1 MFKTS
6 MLFAI
11 SVVVGLPALAGHGS
25 DLFQTIRNLDF
36 AAVRAHLTKETLEAR
51 DISRSL
57 RFTAAMLVLASA
69 LYSQNQPFRPAI
81 PKVWDEAA
89 LAEWATPVAGL
100 NVRPTHISS
109 SEYYSAPE
117 HNLRSYPVYMPGREP
132 DGYWEM
138 LQSIGPK
145 PLIEPATL
153 KTEADWL
160 QAGQRVFD
168 EATTPHLTV
177 FDPQVIRNL
186 RGREYLEGQRA
197 APLADGTLGTLRW
210 VPTKQG
216 VALSTSMCGGCHM
229 LFRSD
234 GVRIPGLSSRTEVSR
249 TRPFQ
254 AVGVRADFLEAQN
267 HVMRGASPFHMGVGS
282 LGSRLYQAF
291 GVPWLNNDP
300 NLRLK
305 SIIEEEYA
313 ALVTAERNGGAI
325 TRWGGSPLFPA
336 KIPDLIGVKDR
347 KYLDHTATHLHRG
360 IGDLMRYAA
369 QVTFAE
375 MTDFGP
381 HHVLSAGTKRTQAR
395 VPDEAFYALA
405 LYIYSLKPPPN
416 PNPLDEKARAGQ
428 KVFAGEGCAGCH
440 TPPLYTNNRV
450 TLAQGFTP
458 PRDKPASID
467 VLPVSVG
474 TDPGLALATRKG
486 TGYYKIPSLKG
497 AWYRGH
503 YLHDGSVASLEEMFD
518 PDRLRDSHVPGGYC
532 PPGLKGRAIKGHEFG
547 LKLKPEEKESLL
559 AFLRT
564 L

>member
-1 MFKTS
+1 MS
-6 MLFAI
+6 
-11 SVVVGLPALAGHGS
+11 
-25 DLFQTIRNLDF
+25 IRQK
-36 AAVRAHLTKETLEAR
+36 V
-51 DISRSL
+51 IQSYL
-57 RFTAAMLVLASA
+57 RFTCALLMLASA
-69 LYSQNQPFRPAI
+69 LYSQNLSRPFRPAI
-81 PKVWDEAA
+81 PTTWDETA
-89 LAEWATPVAGL
+89 LADWATPVAGL
-100 NVRPTHISS
+100 NLRPTHITSA
-109 SEYYSAPE
+109 EYYSAPE

-132 DGYWEM
+132 EGYWEM
-138 LQSIGPK
+138 LQRVGPK

-160 QAGQRVFD
+160 RAGQRVFD
-168 EATTPHLTV
+168 EATTPHLTIY
-177 FDPQVIRNL
+177 DPQIIARL
-186 RGREYLEGQRA
+186 RSREYLEQQRA
-197 APLADGTLGTLRW
+197 EPSPDGTLGTLRW
-210 VPTKQG
+210 VPTPRG
-216 VALSTSMCGGCHM
+216 VGLSTSICGGCHM

-249 TRPFQ
+249 THPFQ
-254 AVGVRADFLEAQN
+254 AVGVRTDFLEAQN
-267 HVMRGASPFHMGVGS
+267 RVTRGAAPFHMGTGP
-282 LGSRLYQAF
+282 LGAGLYQAF

-305 SIIEEEYA
+305 TITESEYN
-313 ALVTAERNGGAI
+313 ALIGAERNGGAI
-325 TRWGGSPLFPA
+325 TRWSGSPLFPA
-336 KIPDLIGVKDR
+336 KIPDLIGLKDR

-369 QVTFAE
+369 QVTYAE

-381 HHVLSAGTKRTQAR
+381 HHVLSADTKRVRAR
-395 VPDEAFYALA
+395 LPDEALYALA

-416 PNPLDEKARAGQ
+416 PYPSDDKAKAGQ
-428 KVFAGEGCAGCH
+428 RVFAREGCAACH
-440 TPPLYTNNRV
+440 TPPYYTNNRV

-458 PRDKPASID
+458 PKDKPASID

-497 AWYRGH
+497 VWYRGH

-518 PDRLRDSHVPGGYC
+518 LDRLRDSHRPGGYS
-532 PPGLKGRAIKGHEFG
+532 PAGVQSRAIKGHEFG
-547 LKLKPEEKESLL
+547 LELNAVARDQLI